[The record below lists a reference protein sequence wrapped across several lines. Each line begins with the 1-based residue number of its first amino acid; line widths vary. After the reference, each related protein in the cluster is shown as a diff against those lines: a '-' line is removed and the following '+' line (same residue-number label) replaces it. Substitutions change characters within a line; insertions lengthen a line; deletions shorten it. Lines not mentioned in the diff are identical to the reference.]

1 MKKTTIDDVIFSN
14 NKSIVDSVGILTAI
28 ESGKDLPFDIKRMF
42 YVYDVGDACVRGKH
56 AHYKTQQLLICLNG
70 KIDVACKDGTR
81 EVRYLLESPQQS
93 VFIPEM
99 IWDEQI
105 YRSRDSVLLSICNTH
120 YDRNDYINDFKT
132 FQDLK
137 SK

>member
-1 MKKTTIDDVIFSN
+1 MEKTTIDNVIFSN
-14 NKSIVDSVGILTAI
+14 NKSIIDSVGILTAI

-70 KIDVACKDGTR
+70 KIDVICKDGTR

-120 YDRNDYINDFKT
+120 YERTDYINDFKT